1 MFLKYQSILLVR
13 LESTSRAS
21 FDSIATTRKTARSL
35 PRASSIPSRMKT
47 LIRNVLCAALLRRVG
62 SISQK
67 NTRNTRYSEAFRF
80 NYQQVCYTTAFYVS
94 HSISVVV
101 GENGISRRRPFTS
114 LRRHPSHRCHS
125 SFTKRG
131 YREDK
136 WRSACKL
143 FLSRYSIRQS
153 LGVKEKRKK

>member
-1 MFLKYQSILLVR
+1 
-13 LESTSRAS
+13 
-21 FDSIATTRKTARSL
+21 
-35 PRASSIPSRMKT
+35 MKT
-47 LIRNVLCAALLRRVG
+47 LIRKVLCAALLRRVG

-67 NTRNTRYSEAFRF
+67 NTRNTRYSVAFRF
-80 NYQQVCYTTAFYVS
+80 NYQQVCYMTAFYVS

-114 LRRHPSHRCHS
+114 LRRHPSRRCYS

-131 YREDK
+131 YRENK
-136 WRSACKL
+136 WRSASELL

-153 LGVKEKRKK
+153 LGVKKKKGKGKEKEDKETYSPSYNWKVKGNWQTGNVAK